1 MSEQNKAAL
10 QHWTNEGFNKQ
21 NLDEFDVYF
30 SPDLVNHALPPGL
43 PAGLEGTK
51 TIASIFLAAYP
62 DLQITIDDM
71 VAEGDKVVA
80 RWSARGTHRGD
91 LMGIPPT
98 GREVTIT
105 GIVIDRFDNCRSVER
120 WENIDQ
126 LGMMQQLGVVPSQ

>member
-10 QHWTNEGFNKQ
+10 QHWTDEGFNKQ

-30 SPDLVNHALPPGL
+30 SPGLVNHALPPGL

-51 TIASIFLAAYP
+51 MLASVFLAAYP
-62 DLQITIDDM
+62 DLQITLEDV

-80 RWSARGTHRGD
+80 RWSAQGTHQGD

-98 GREVTIT
+98 GKEVTIT
-105 GIVIDRFDNCRSVER
+105 GIVIDRFENGRSVER

-126 LGMMQQLGVVPSQ
+126 LGMMQQLGIVPSQ